1 MTTKTIALITDIK
14 LLDKAIVSIAT
25 RGKKLDADIQLAG
38 LSCLDM
44 LDKHGNIGPLER
56 LLFALPKGARK
67 NAFIEWAVTFGKATI
82 NEGPDK
88 KDKPFLFNR
97 EAVTDLVKADEKKWY
112 AFQLEKPLDLNFSI
126 KAMAAMLV
134 KKAEQAAAR
143 EGAVLDDDHADK
155 LAALKTLAGL

>member
-1 MTTKTIALITDIK
+1 MISVLK
-14 LLDKAIVSIAT
+14 
-25 RGKKLDADIQLAG
+25 
-38 LSCLDM
+38 
-44 LDKHGNIGPLER
+44 
-56 LLFALPKGARK
+56 
-67 NAFIEWAVTFGKATI
+67 EWAVTFGKATI
-82 NEGPDK
+82 NEGSDK

-97 EAVTDLVKADEKKWY
+97 DAVTDLVKADEKKWY
-112 AFQLEKPLDLNFSI
+112 DFQLEKPLDLNFSI